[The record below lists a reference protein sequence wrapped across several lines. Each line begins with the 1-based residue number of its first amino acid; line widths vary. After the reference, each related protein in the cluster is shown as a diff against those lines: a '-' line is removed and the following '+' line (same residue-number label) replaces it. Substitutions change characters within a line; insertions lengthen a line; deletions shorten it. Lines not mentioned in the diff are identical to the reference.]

1 MSECRRSKRHLKV
14 QNIDSDYI
22 CPCQGKNAYGIAAE
36 CESCGYLS
44 CKSCVYKRFDI
55 SSERKYK
62 SIAQDF
68 LCSFCTHNPQQPPLK
83 KRKVQINEGET
94 SSDNEL
100 NDEYDDEFDEFFSR
114 MKVWEYS
121 TSKMI
126 EIQDKYENEIAQ
138 RQTKISKIKPTKPL
152 TNNDYKPHIKK
163 RKLWSHFM
171 PVDILKMIFIQAS
184 FDKSVLSI
192 ILTCKNWRNI
202 IIENENDEIFHKSLW
217 YECVQS
223 IESFEWKHLV
233 LIPEKYLKI
242 KMYVD
247 RMQEMNMNE
256 KVEYKTLV
264 SEENDEIYDSESDF
278 MLEYSHDTNIPLL
291 IQIIYKCPD
300 IYSIEFRG
308 LICEDIFVVMGTKC
322 KNLTHL
328 RFVFCDDGHYD
339 WFGYLIPHDCMVRD
353 TLRTIHIERSD
364 WINGTACLYFAGLEN
379 LAGITSENWYI
390 SGFGMY
396 LLLDKCVNLEYF
408 HICIDEYDSDEYW
421 VEAFEALSRKNKS
434 ICSIEFIMSAIGFN
448 DECLSYLM
456 DDEACPKLENLRL
469 DFHSCSKEMIAKFKK
484 KRPDVKV
491 QENPLEY

>member
-291 IQIIYKCPD
+291 IQILLKCPN
-300 IYSIEFRG
+300 ICQISFTG
-308 LICEDIFVVMGTKC
+308 LICQDIFFIMGKKC
-322 KNLTHL
+322 KQLWNL
-328 RFVFCDDGHYD
+328 RFSYCKRGDNEWFEYLICDGCPVRETLRSIHVERSYWMDDVTCYY
-339 WFGYLIPHDCMVRD
+339 FGYFI
-353 TLRTIHIERSD
+353 
-364 WINGTACLYFAGLEN
+364 N
-379 LAGITSENWYI
+379 LAAISSENWYI
-390 SGFGMY
+390 TGNGLYY
-396 LLLDKCVNLEYF
+396 LFDGCTNLKHVSICRDEDEGQGEWGKAFKCL
-408 HICIDEYDSDEYW
+408 
-421 VEAFEALSRKNKS
+421 VEKNKC
-434 ICSIEFIMSAIGFN
+434 IRQIEFEMNAIGFD

-456 DDEACPKLENLRL
+456 AINACPELSKLVLN
-469 DFHSCSKEMIAKFKK
+469 FHSCSKKMINKFKK
-484 KRPDVKV
+484 KRRNVKLY
-491 QENPLEY
+491 ENTLDD